1 MITRLILIAIFG
13 CLLSACS
20 SAQPECTAIRSERW
34 PIDPSWLLK
43 PVDPTSLAADAE
55 LRRQFR
61 EGDQIWSYRAPER
74 MNDAP
79 MAPMTDRDRARHE
92 VVGRYPR
99 SGAAALQHRGYVL
112 LRGCE
117 AVHVVPS
124 NPNGRLYVPPGDLV
138 ARPNPS

>member
-1 MITRLILIAIFG
+1 MFTRLVLIAIVG
-13 CLLSACS
+13 CLLAACS
-20 SAQPECTAIRSERW
+20 SVQPECRAIRSERW

-43 PVDPTSLAADAE
+43 PVDPASLAPDAE
-55 LRRQFR
+55 VRRQFR
-61 EGDQIWSYRAPER
+61 EGDQIWSYRAPEG
-74 MNDAP
+74 MGDAP
-79 MAPMTDRDRARHE
+79 MTHRTTHE

-99 SGAAALQHRGYVL
+99 RGAAALQHRGYVL

-124 NPNGRLYVPPGDLV
+124 NPSGRLSVPPADPV

>member
-1 MITRLILIAIFG
+1 MVRRLVLIAILG

-20 SAQPECTAIRSERW
+20 SARPECRTIRSERW

-43 PVDPTSLAADAE
+43 AVDPTSLAPDAE
-55 LRRQFR
+55 VRRQFR
-61 EGDQIWSYRAPER
+61 EGDQIWSYRAPEGLG
-74 MNDAP
+74 DAP
-79 MAPMTDRDRARHE
+79 MTPMTDRTRHE
-92 VVGRYPR
+92 VVRRYPR
-99 SGAAALQHRGYVL
+99 RGAAASQHRGYVL

-124 NPNGRLYVPPGDLV
+124 NPSGRLYVPPADPV